1 MTRSNESLV
10 EEYRRRTPK
19 SRAQWERG
27 VPVMPGGVI
36 KGAYWSPPYPHY
48 VAKAE
53 GCHVWDIDGNRY
65 VDFGNHHSAMMLGH
79 SHPDVIAAVQREV
92 ERGLGLGGP
101 TELEAEIAEEITS
114 RFPSIDKVRFCNS
127 GTEASLHATRLV
139 RAKTGRPKIAKFE
152 GGYHGS
158 HDALEVSAAPPLDR
172 AGPADSPSAVAAWE
186 GMSRSA
192 EEDAV
197 ILPYSDRE
205 SVELILREQKD
216 EIAGVFYD
224 AKPSSWEVSE
234 DFTRFIRDITS
245 ELGIPMVMD
254 EVVSFRS
261 GPGGAQGLAGVEPDV
276 TIFGKAFGG
285 GFPIGAI
292 GGKDEYMEMLDNTG
306 EPTGLSQSGTF
317 SGNSFTLAA
326 GLATIRGLTPEVYA
340 HVDRLR
346 GRLHEGLVDV
356 FDRAGVPSRVVSA
369 GAGLH
374 FYMTDRPI
382 TDYRSATTLP
392 DHDLAGRIDLALF
405 LKGYSM
411 SGGIGVTISAPVQ
424 DEHIDGFLSA
434 MAEVLPEED

>member
-1 MTRSNESLV
+1 MTRSKESLV
-10 EEYRRRTPK
+10 EEYRARTPK

-48 VAKAE
+48 IARAE
-53 GCHVWDIDGNRY
+53 GCHIWDIDGNRY

-92 ERGLGLGGP
+92 DRGLGLGGP
-101 TELEAEIAEEITS
+101 TELEAEIAEEITG

-127 GTEASLHATRLV
+127 GTEASLHATRMV
-139 RAKTGRPKIAKFE
+139 RAKTGRPKVAKFE

-158 HDALEVSAAPPLDR
+158 HDALEVSSAPPLDQ
-172 AGPADSPSAVAAWE
+172 AGPADSPNAVAAWE

-261 GPGGAQGLAGVEPDV
+261 GPGGAQGRAEVEPDV

-285 GFPIGAI
+285 DSPSARSVAR
-292 GGKDEYMEMLDNTG
+292 TS
-306 EPTGLSQSGTF
+306 TCRCST
-317 SGNSFTLAA
+317 T
-326 GLATIRGLTPEVYA
+326 
-340 HVDRLR
+340 
-346 GRLHEGLVDV
+346 
-356 FDRAGVPSRVVSA
+356 RASRP
-369 GAGLH
+369 G
-374 FYMTDRPI
+374 
-382 TDYRSATTLP
+382 
-392 DHDLAGRIDLALF
+392 
-405 LKGYSM
+405 
-411 SGGIGVTISAPVQ
+411 
-424 DEHIDGFLSA
+424 
-434 MAEVLPEED
+434 